1 MPVKLPDFDDQ
12 LYMLVVT
19 GFGENPMMLLT
30 TEPLRNNRKV
40 LYRILGY
47 YIKRWS
53 IEETIRYLKQSYD
66 FENIRVLTYVRL
78 KNMAAI
84 LLAAIYFI
92 TNVLD
97 SSSKLKILAS
107 HLLQS
112 AKRVFGIPDF
122 KYYALSDGLYNVFQ
136 NCPGAIQS
144 CKKKPPG
151 QFILDFG

>member
-1 MPVKLPDFDDQ
+1 
-12 LYMLVVT
+12 
-19 GFGENPMMLLT
+19 MMLLT
-30 TEPLRNNRKV
+30 TLHLRRNRRV
-40 LYRILGY
+40 LNQILQS

-66 FENIRVLTYVRL
+66 FENIRVLTYTRL
-78 KNMAAI
+78 RNMAAI

-92 TNVLD
+92 TNVID

-136 NCPGAIQS
+136 TCPGNIQPA
-144 CKKKPPG
+144 KKKPPG
-151 QFILDFG
+151 QFQIDFT